1 MLECSTGRTALNNNM
16 LWCSHS
22 GTGAE
27 FNFKGRYASVTI
39 AGDSTSL
46 NKYDP
51 NNQARIAIYVNGE
64 RIVDDMID
72 EPEKTY
78 NIINNN
84 VSDNYNVKIVKLS
97 ESLSSGFAI
106 KEIKLDGT
114 PEPVRKNGLIEFIG
128 DSITCGYGIDDE
140 NKDHSYSTTTED
152 ITKTYAFKTAEA
164 LGYGY
169 SMVSFSGHG
178 VLSGYT
184 SEKIN
189 SEMTV
194 PKYYNKIGHSNY
206 SLLNGKNPD
215 EIEWDFSKKPDII
228 VLNLGTN
235 DSSYCQ
241 NDSEKQSDFKIE
253 YINFLK
259 QIREK
264 NPDSKIVCTMGIMGG
279 TLFPVIESAVSD
291 YKSESGDDKVYTMEF
306 DIQSFS
312 DGVCADYHPSEK
324 TNTKASEKLVKFLKN
339 II

>member
-1 MLECSTGRTALNNNM
+1 MLKCSTGRTALNNDM
-16 LWCSHS
+16 LWCSLS
-22 GTGAE
+22 GTGVE
-27 FNFKGRYASVTI
+27 FNFKGKYASVKI
-39 AGDSTSL
+39 SGDSTSL

-64 RIVDDMID
+64 RIIDDMID
-72 EPEKTY
+72 EPEKNY
-78 NIINNN
+78 NIINSNI
-84 VSDNYNVKIVKLS
+84 SDNYNVKIVKLS
-97 ESLSSGFAI
+97 ESLSSSFAI
-106 KEIKLDGT
+106 KEIKLDGN

-140 NKDHSYSTTTED
+140 NKDHNYSTATED
-152 ITKTYAFKTAEA
+152 ITKTYAYKTAES
-164 LGYGY
+164 LGYDY

-241 NDSEKQSDFKIE
+241 SDLQKQSDFKLE
-253 YINFLK
+253 YIKFLK

-279 TLFPVIESAVSD
+279 TLFPVIESAVLD
-291 YKSESGDDKVYTMEF
+291 YKSEYGDNKIYTMEF
-306 DIQSFS
+306 DVQSFN
-312 DGVCADYHPSEK
+312 DGVCVDYHPSEK
-324 TNTKASEKLVKFLKN
+324 TNIKASKKLTEFLKG